1 MTSGF
6 LQQVDHQSGFSRLDV
21 RVKLVL
27 LFLASTLIF
36 VWQNVIYLGAVLVF
50 LLTLCGLAHIG
61 AKTLRRLFLL
71 MLPAFGLI
79 LLIQGLWSPMG
90 ATALARVPEGVP
102 WIGGSNLF
110 YWEGLVF
117 GLLVCLRIFIPLVAF
132 VLVVMTTDVNE
143 LVLGLVKIGV
153 PYRMAFLFSITVR
166 FVPLLMSEMSAIR
179 DSQRLR
185 GIAIESF
192 SLPRKVVTF
201 GRMLVPLVTG
211 ALMKAQTLEIAL
223 QSRAFS
229 GSSVR
234 TFLRSDE
241 HVTSLLDWLLMAAG
255 LIVLVT
261 AIVTRVLLGW
271 GSFVA

>member
-1 MTSGF
+1 VSG
-6 LQQVDHQSGFSRLDV
+6 
-21 RVKLVL
+21 
-27 LFLASTLIF
+27 
-36 VWQNVIYLGAVLVF
+36 
-50 LLTLCGLAHIG
+50 C
-61 AKTLRRLFLL
+61 
-71 MLPAFGLI
+71 
-79 LLIQGLWSPMG
+79 
-90 ATALARVPEGVP
+90 EGD
-102 WIGGSNLF
+102 S
-110 YWEGLVF
+110 
-117 GLLVCLRIFIPLVAF
+117 
-132 VLVVMTTDVNE
+132 
-143 LVLGLVKIGV
+143 
-153 PYRMAFLFSITVR
+153 SITVR
-166 FVPLLMSEMSAIR
+166 FVPLLIGEMSAIR

-255 LIVLVT
+255 LIVLVK